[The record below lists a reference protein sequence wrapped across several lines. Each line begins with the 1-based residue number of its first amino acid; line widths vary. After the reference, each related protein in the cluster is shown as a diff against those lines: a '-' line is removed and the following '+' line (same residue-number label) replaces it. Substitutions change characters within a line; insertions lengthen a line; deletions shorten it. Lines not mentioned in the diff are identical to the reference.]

1 MTVTYDEGVF
11 EELVNLSAYLAD
23 DDDEVAQ
30 AFLNSCDAT
39 FRFLAANRYVG
50 SQREFKNKKLA
61 GVRMWRVKSFVKYLI
76 FYVCRPKAGFGSF
89 TYYTA
94 QPTII
99 GRSKMNSISFL
110 VLKTPEPTTST
121 MRMGLLSYKR
131 CG

>member
-76 FYVCRPKAGFGSF
+76 FYV
-89 TYYTA
+89 
-94 QPTII
+94 PTESGIRI
-99 GRSKMNSISFL
+99 L
-110 VLKTPEPTTST
+110 HVLHSST
-121 MRMGLLSYKR
+121 DYNRAFEDE
-131 CG
+131 